1 MGVAEVQAAAS
12 GDQLA
17 PVRAAIGQHD
27 WQGALDAARAVTMND
42 AAVEADRLDL
52 EAEAAWWLG
61 RVEDC
66 ISARERAYR
75 AYDDL
80 GDHRRAGQC
89 AVWLW
94 EHHAIS
100 ARPSIASG
108 WLRRARRALEDD
120 TDCVEHGS
128 LLLREAEVAHG
139 GGDLDD
145 ALALVDRA
153 LDLGR
158 RLRSEDIEAEALQ
171 TKGRVLIDRGEVQ
184 DGLGHL
190 DEAMLFAVEGRLRP
204 FSTGKVYCSLIGA
217 CEEVGDFDR
226 AAEWTEATLR
236 WAETNHPFAIFPGIC
251 RVHRAIVLKRKGSLA
266 EAEQEAARACEEL
279 RQSHVANSAA
289 AYAEVGDIRRRL
301 GDLEEAER
309 AFARSQEISGG
320 TCGGLALLRLAQG
333 RVDEALKVIKGC
345 VDGATNRLARAALLP
360 LLVHVAIAAD
370 ELDAAREAADELDEI
385 VTTFDTPTLRAS
397 RLSTRGRLALALQE
411 PAAADG
417 LRAAADAWRAL
428 DVPYE
433 EATARTLLGQALR
446 ERGDEAGATTSF
458 ASAAALFDQ
467 IGAHLDAQLVY
478 DDQPARSWPAG
489 LTGREVE
496 VLRLIAA
503 GLTNNE
509 IATELFLSA
518 KTVSR
523 HLSNIFTKIGVSSRA
538 GATAFAFEHQLV
550 VPR

>member
-1 MGVAEVQAAAS
+1 VAVQGAV
-12 GDQLA
+12 DQLTTA
-17 PVRAAIGQHD
+17 RAALAQHD
-27 WQGALDAARAVTMND
+27 WDGALDAARATSSD
-42 AAVEADRLDL
+42 DPAIEAERLDL

-61 RVEDC
+61 RLEEC

-75 AYDDL
+75 LFDEL
-80 GDHRRAGQC
+80 GNQRRAGQC

-94 EHHAIS
+94 EHHAIY
-100 ARPSIASG
+100 ARPAIATG
-108 WLRRARRALEDD
+108 WLRRARRCLADD
-120 TDCVEHGS
+120 TECVEHGS
-128 LLLREAEVAHG
+128 LLLREAETAHG
-139 GGDLDD
+139 GGDLDV
-145 ALALVDRA
+145 ALELVDRA

-158 RLRSEDIEAEALQ
+158 RLRSVDLEAEALQ
-171 TKGRVLIDRGEVQ
+171 TKGRVLIDRGELQ

-236 WAETNHPFAIFPGIC
+236 WAESNHPFAIFPGIC

-266 EAEQEAARACEEL
+266 EAELEAARACEEL

-309 AFARSQEISGG
+309 AFARFQEISGG
-320 TCGGLALLRLAQG
+320 TCGGLALLRLSQG
-333 RVDEALKVIKGC
+333 RVDEAMKVIHAC
-345 VDGATNRLARAALLP
+345 VDDATNRLSRAALLP
-360 LLVHVAIAAD
+360 VLVHVAIAAHD
-370 ELDAAREAADELDEI
+370 LDTAGEAAAELDEI
-385 VTTFDTPTLRAS
+385 VETFDTPTLRAS
-397 RLSTRGRLALALQE
+397 RLSTRGRLDLALHE
-411 PAAADG
+411 ATAVVR
-417 LRAAADAWRAL
+417 LRQAADAWRAL

-446 ERGDEAGATTSF
+446 DRGDEAGATDAF
-458 ASAAALFDQ
+458 AIAAGLFDH
-467 IGAHLDAQLVY
+467 IGAHLDARLVY
-478 DDQPARSWPAG
+478 DDTPPRTWPSG
-489 LTGREVE
+489 LTKREVE
-496 VLRLIAA
+496 VLRLIAT

-523 HLSNIFTKIGVSSRA
+523 HLSNIFTKIDVSSRA
-538 GATAFAFEHQLV
+538 GATAFAFEHRLV
-550 VPR
+550 EPRRPG